1 MRSAPLRRENL
12 SELRVGTDPEKNLGP
27 NIYIP
32 REPGRQGWVH
42 LWAGEI
48 KMGSRDF
55 EFWLTPLA
63 TRLIRFYLDHV
74 RPEMLK
80 RRGSNLDNPY
90 LFPSYG
96 MKHRHKQL
104 ITRDR
109 KSTRLNSSH

>member
-27 NIYIP
+27 NIYIS

-63 TRLIRFYLDHV
+63 TKLIRFYLDHL
-74 RPEMLK
+74 RLETLQP
-80 RRGSNLDNPY
+80 RGSNQHNPS
-90 LFPSYG
+90 LFPAHG
-96 MKHRHKQL
+96 KNQPTKQPH
-104 ITRDR
+104 T
-109 KSTRLNSSH
+109 

>member
-63 TRLIRFYLDHV
+63 TRLIRRSEEHTSELQSLMRISYAALC
-74 RPEMLK
+74 LK
-80 RRGSNLDNPY
+80 KKNR
-90 LFPSYG
+90 
-96 MKHRHKQL
+96 QL
-104 ITRDR
+104 HYYNQ
-109 KSTRLNSSH
+109 RLHSIRINH